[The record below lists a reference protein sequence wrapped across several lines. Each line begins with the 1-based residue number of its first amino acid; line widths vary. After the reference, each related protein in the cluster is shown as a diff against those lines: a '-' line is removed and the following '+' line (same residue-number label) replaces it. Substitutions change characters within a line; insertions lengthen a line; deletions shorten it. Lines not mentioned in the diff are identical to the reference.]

1 MDGDRLYTDAQLLYF
16 NADLTSQIL
25 PYLDMPSL
33 MALAQ
38 VDRAGRVMAQE
49 EFRARLKW
57 LLRAFIPE
65 DSFDAFFNMMK
76 RTGTVIVGGISYY
89 LGEFNLP
96 THPPVPKPMW
106 QWWHVDTATYDMNLL
121 VPLDSWQD
129 AIDWFLDLDC
139 EEFRVEV
146 IAPAFRD
153 SVFSFVSTSFSSGG
167 GCRVSSF
174 SSWSRVEGAESTLQ
188 NAITL
193 SACRSDVVDVALL
206 APWST
211 QTNIITS
218 STFVSFFPVVNLTGC
233 AMRNLSETRYLKMP
247 HSHWTTVA
255 SADKQKPSRSCRLHR
270 ALSKKRWPFYYRGVQ
285 SFPLVGLVTDDSDP
299 LIVAARRTSNP
310 SLYKPRCYNIGC
322 RYYVSPFIP

>member
-1 MDGDRLYTDAQLLYF
+1 MCPTSQTQSSNPKLTYDILPGSSGLNMDGDRLYTDAQLLYF

-167 GCRVSSF
+167 GCRVSSLTHIPCPARINRCSLVF
-174 SSWSRVEGAESTLQ
+174 TEGLCQCSVEFART
-188 NAITL
+188 ITL
-193 SACRSDVVDVALL
+193 
-206 APWST
+206 
-211 QTNIITS
+211 
-218 STFVSFFPVVNLTGC
+218 FP
-233 AMRNLSETRYLKMP
+233 S
-247 HSHWTTVA
+247 
-255 SADKQKPSRSCRLHR
+255 
-270 ALSKKRWPFYYRGVQ
+270 VQ
-285 SFPLVGLVTDDSDP
+285 S
-299 LIVAARRTSNP
+299 IH
-310 SLYKPRCYNIGC
+310 
-322 RYYVSPFIP
+322 